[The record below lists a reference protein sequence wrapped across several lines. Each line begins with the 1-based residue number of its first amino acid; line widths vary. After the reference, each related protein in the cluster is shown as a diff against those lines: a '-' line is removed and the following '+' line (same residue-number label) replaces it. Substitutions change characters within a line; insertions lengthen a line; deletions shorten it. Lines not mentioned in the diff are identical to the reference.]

1 MWFKIRSLYDYSL
14 YNHTTMKKKSLEDLV
29 LREMQTRNYS
39 HRSIGTYI
47 HQLNEIE
54 KYYKCSIDEVNSDQV
69 KNFLQYSITE
79 RNLSVS
85 YINQVISAVKILQQD
100 VLGKSWESIRIKR
113 PRGIKRLPVVL
124 SKEEIKSIIET
135 TRNLKHRAILAVI
148 YSAGLR
154 IAEVISLLPSDID
167 SDRKQVR
174 VQGKGNK
181 YRYTLL
187 SENTLN
193 MLRMYWRAYR
203 PVRYLFEGQK
213 KGQPISRETI
223 QKVFKES
230 CKRAGVKKQAT
241 IHSLRHS
248 FATHL
253 LENGVNLKIIQGL
266 LGHSSL
272 RTTSIYLHVTR
283 LDLASVKSPFDEIAC

>member
-1 MWFKIRSLYDYSL
+1 
-14 YNHTTMKKKSLEDLV
+14 
-29 LREMQTRNYS
+29 MQTRNYS

-69 KNFLQYSITE
+69 KNFLQYSIME

>member
-1 MWFKIRSLYDYSL
+1 
-14 YNHTTMKKKSLEDLV
+14 MKKKSLEDLV

>member
-1 MWFKIRSLYDYSL
+1 
-14 YNHTTMKKKSLEDLV
+14 MKKKSLEDLV

-223 QKVFKES
+223 QNVFKES